1 MSQAVA
7 HLMSRFPM
15 VSETFILNEILGLER
30 LGLRVEVFPL
40 KRQHDAVA
48 HPEAETLVARAHY
61 PPLGPALLAAQLHWL
76 RRRPRAYAR
85 AWARALLGNLRSPR
99 FLLRALVIVPEA
111 AWFAREMERL
121 EVRRVHA
128 HYATHP
134 ALAAYVVHL
143 LTGLPYSITAHAH
156 DIYVE
161 RTMLAEK
168 VGAADFVVAISEFNR
183 ALLARLYGEG
193 VRSRTHVVRT
203 GADLSVFSPP
213 GRREHGTGPWTVL
226 CVASLQDYKGHPYL
240 IDACARLLEDGLD
253 VTCVCVGEGED
264 RPALEEQIRLRG
276 VQDRVIL
283 AGAQPRQRVAELL
296 ATADAFVLPSVIT
309 SSGKMEGVPV
319 ALMEALAMET
329 PVVATDI
336 SGVSEIVEDGVTGC
350 LVPER
355 DPEALAAALRRLHD
369 DPAWGAQLAR
379 AGRER
384 VLREFDLDANVSRL
398 HALLTR

>member
-1 MSQAVA
+1 
-7 HLMSRFPM
+7 MSRFPK

-40 KRQHDAVA
+40 KREHDTVS
-48 HPEAETLVARAHY
+48 HPEAAALVARAHY
-61 PPLGPALLAAQLHWL
+61 PPLGAGLLSAQLHWL

-85 AWARALLGNLRSPR
+85 AWARAVAGNLRSPR
-99 FLLRALVIVPEA
+99 FLLRALVVVPEA

-121 EVRRVHA
+121 GVRHVHA

-161 RTMLAEK
+161 RTMLEEK
-168 VGAADFVVAISEFNR
+168 VRAAAFVVAISEYNR
-183 ALLARLYGEG
+183 TLLADLYGED
-193 VRSRTHVVRT
+193 VRAKTHVVRT
-203 GADLSVFSPP
+203 GADLGVFAPPARRPRADAPERPWSV
-213 GRREHGTGPWTVL
+213 V

-240 IDACARLLEDGLD
+240 IDACALLLD
-253 VTCVCVGEGED
+253 QGVDLRCVCVGEGED
-264 RPALEEQIRLRG
+264 RPQLEAQVRERG
-276 VQDRVIL
+276 VEGRVIL

-296 ATADAFVLPSVIT
+296 AGADAFVLPSVVT
-309 SSGKMEGVPV
+309 ASGKMEGVPV

-336 SGVSEIVEDGVTGC
+336 SGVSEIVEDGVTGH
-350 LVPER
+350 LVPQR
-355 DPEALAAALRRLHD
+355 DAAALAGALRRLHD
-369 DPAWGAQLAR
+369 DPAAGEELAR
-379 AGRER
+379 AGRRR
-384 VLREFDLDANVSRL
+384 VLDEFDLDRNVARL
-398 HALLTR
+398 HDLLTG